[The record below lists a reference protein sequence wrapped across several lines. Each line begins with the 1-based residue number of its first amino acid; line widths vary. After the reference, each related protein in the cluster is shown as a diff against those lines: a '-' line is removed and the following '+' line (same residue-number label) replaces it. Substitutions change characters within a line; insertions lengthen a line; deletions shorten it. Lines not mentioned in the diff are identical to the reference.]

1 MAVLQSEWTGLNK
14 NLIATFFV
22 CDNKGKSIGGDVVC
36 APLTEASCDL
46 TFGWTSPFENSG
58 ADNKAPALSAM
69 LQSGS
74 LKEMID
80 QLGGESATQGVLQ
93 EAVGRT
99 GITKLNSTQIFTG
112 MQPVKI
118 SATLL
123 FRAWSNSK
131 KEVEDPINKL
141 MQWSLPKML
150 AKDGATVN
158 AVKAVQGKQSMIEAA
173 LPSETPQFVG
183 MTYKGRTYAPLVI
196 ESISNPLNNL
206 IDKNGNRVEVVLP
219 ISLGSLT
226 AWDASDWQLMNSN
239 KKG

>member
-14 NLIATFFV
+14 NLIAVFFV
-22 CDNKGKSIGGDVVC
+22 CDNKGKSIGSDVVC
-36 APLTEASCDL
+36 APLTEASCDI
-46 TFGWTSPFENSG
+46 TFGWSSPFENSG
-58 ADNKAPALSAM
+58 ADSKAPALSAM

-74 LKEMID
+74 LKETID
-80 QLGGESATQGVLQ
+80 SLGGSSEAKGVLQ

-118 SATLL
+118 SVTLL
-123 FRAWSNSK
+123 FRAWSSPK

-141 MQWSLPKML
+141 MQWSLPRKL

-158 AVKAVQGKQSMIEAA
+158 AVKAAQGKQSMIEAA
-173 LPSETPQFVG
+173 LPSETPQFIG
-183 MTYKGRTYAPLVI
+183 MTYKGKTYAPLVI

-219 ISLGSLT
+219 MSLGSLT
-226 AWDASDWQLMNSN
+226 AWDANDWKAMSN
-239 KKG
+239 VKKG